1 MRSRNSALREGS
13 ATEGSEGRLK
23 SEFGVRR
30 KMLVAMYV
38 QPDRGE
44 R

>member
-1 MRSRNSALREGS
+1 MQSRNSALREWS
-13 ATEGSEGRLK
+13 ATEGSERRLGSK
-23 SEFGVRR
+23 FGVRR

-38 QPDRGE
+38 QRDRGE